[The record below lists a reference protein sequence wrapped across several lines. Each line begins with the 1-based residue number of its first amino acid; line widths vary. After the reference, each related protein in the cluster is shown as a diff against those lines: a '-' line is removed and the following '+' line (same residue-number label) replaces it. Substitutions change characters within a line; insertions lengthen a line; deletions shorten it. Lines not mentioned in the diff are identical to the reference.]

1 MVFFLGSQ
9 VHLKTASRIL
19 LRTPLDRSLM
29 TVASEAKQCGV
40 ASTLIE
46 QVGLDGVIGVLFW
59 GEAVGT

>member
-1 MVFFLGSQ
+1 MAANEEK
-9 VHLKTASRIL
+9 KTQRQ
-19 LRTPLDRSLM
+19 RTPLDRSLM

-46 QVGLDGVIGVLFW
+46 QVRFDGVIGVLFW